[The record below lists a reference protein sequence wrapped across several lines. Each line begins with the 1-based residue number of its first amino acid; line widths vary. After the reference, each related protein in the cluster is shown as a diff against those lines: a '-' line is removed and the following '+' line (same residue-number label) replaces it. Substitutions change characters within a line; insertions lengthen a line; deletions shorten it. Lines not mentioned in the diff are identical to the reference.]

1 MFGKYIHVKAIDG
14 AGNVSEPSV
23 TKIETIILTSQV
35 NLELEGGKGGVI
47 LDWSNYDKTNRY
59 FVIYRKREN
68 GTEWETIVS
77 LEDKLNSNTYIDNT
91 ANDTTSPTVPSLEI
105 EKNIETNELKINTNS
120 TDPGNKYTYYIE
132 SYDSETGILK
142 SRSNVAQ

>member
-1 MFGKYIHVKAIDG
+1 MFGKYIHVKAIDE

-35 NLELEGGKGGVI
+35 NLELEEGKGGVI

-68 GTEWETIVS
+68 ETEWETIVN
-77 LEDKLNSNTYIDNT
+77 LEDKLCSNTYIDNT
-91 ANDTTSPTVPSLEI
+91 ANDTTSPEVPNLEI
-105 EKNIETNELKINTNS
+105 EKNKETNEIKVNTNS
-120 TDPGNKYTYYIE
+120 TDTGNKYTYYIE
-132 SYDSETGILK
+132 SYDSTTNTLESK
-142 SRSNVAQ
+142 SNTV